1 MRKIAA
7 DSIAD
12 EMFSLLRK
20 NASWQK
26 KANEEME
33 VMKNDAKDEP
43 AEHDSADY
51 SDDSDEDDS
60 EDNLED
66 FLMADD
72 GEVEDD
78 ASYVDDEIRDME
90 DMSYDKMK
98 NNLMRQFGDAKDE
111 NMSDDSLMASAS
123 DRHLMQGLGKIEAS
137 LRRKGEGFAADL
149 VRTTALSI
157 QEDIVKEASQKTY
170 VLRNLIKMAS
180 ELDRKGE
187 RKAASMVKETIAKIN
202 R

>member
-1 MRKIAA
+1 MKKISA
-7 DSIAD
+7 DSIAN
-12 EMFSLLRK
+12 EMFSLLKK

-26 KANEEME
+26 KANEESVVME
-33 VMKNDAKDEP
+33 DHTEDNSVED
-43 AEHDSADY
+43 DSADY
-51 SDDSDEDDS
+51 SDDSEDL

-72 GEVEDD
+72 AEEHD
-78 ASYVDDEIRDME
+78 ASYVDDEIDNME
-90 DMSYDKMK
+90 SMS
-98 NNLMRQFGDAKDE
+98 NNAE
-111 NMSDDSLMASAS
+111 DSLMRGIEGSHNMSANDGADLMGSSS

-157 QEDIVKEASQKTY
+157 REDIVKEASQKTY
-170 VLRNLIKMAS
+170 VLKNLIKMAS
-180 ELDRKGE
+180 DLDRSGN
-187 RKAASMVKETIAKIN
+187 RKAASLVKATITKIN

>member
-7 DSIAD
+7 DLIAN
-12 EMFSLLRK
+12 EMFALLKK
-20 NASWQK
+20 NASL
-26 KANEEME
+26 EEKVVME
-33 VMKNDAKDEP
+33 NQ
-43 AEHDSADY
+43 AEDDSTEDNSTEYDSAE
-51 SDDSDEDDS
+51 DDSDEEL

-72 GEVEDD
+72 EVEDD
-78 ASYVDDEIRDME
+78 VSYVDDEIDNMKG
-90 DMSYDKMK
+90 MSND
-98 NNLMRQFGDAKDE
+98 LMRRFNGSDAMNSDK
-111 NMSDDSLMASAS
+111 SDDSADLMASAS

-170 VLRNLIKMAS
+170 VLRSLIKMAS
-180 ELDRKGE
+180 NLDRNGD
-187 RKAASMVKETIAKIN
+187 RKAASLVKATIAKIN